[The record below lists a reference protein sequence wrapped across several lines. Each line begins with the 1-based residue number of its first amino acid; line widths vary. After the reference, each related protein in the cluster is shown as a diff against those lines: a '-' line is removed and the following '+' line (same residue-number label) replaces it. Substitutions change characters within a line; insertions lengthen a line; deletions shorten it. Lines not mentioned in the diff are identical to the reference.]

1 MIHVRKTF
9 GKSWLFEGWRY
20 AWVCRGN
27 LLIYVAIYRTERERE
42 GEKQGSSYPWQL
54 ECTVY
59 SLYCRCDLYWLIVVY
74 GMGYVLCRSL
84 RRSQSTQIYIY
95 IYIYRERER
104 ERERE
109 RRQSVH

>member
-42 GEKQGSSYPWQL
+42 RSKALAIHVSWGAHSIAY
-54 ECTVY
+54 
-59 SLYCRCDLYWLIVVY
+59 IVDV
-74 GMGYVLCRSL
+74 
-84 RRSQSTQIYIY
+84 IYTGL
-95 IYIYRERER
+95 
-104 ERERE
+104 
-109 RRQSVH
+109 